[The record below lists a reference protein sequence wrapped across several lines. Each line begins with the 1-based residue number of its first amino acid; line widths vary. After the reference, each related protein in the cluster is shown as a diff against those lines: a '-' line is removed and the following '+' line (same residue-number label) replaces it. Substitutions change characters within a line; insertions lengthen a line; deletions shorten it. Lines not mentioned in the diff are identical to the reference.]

1 MRVYISGALK
11 GSRDLVAARKLYE
24 RAALAVSQAG
34 HEPYIPHASTD
45 PVRAA
50 KLAPEAVYDSDMKA
64 IHRSDAV
71 LAFLNEPSLG
81 VGAELAI
88 CTRESIPVLGLC
100 AAQTDVS
107 RFAIGCL
114 LAGNGRM
121 IRYRAWAQAEQ
132 AIAGFLAALQPR
144 QPDRDSRGRAEL

>member
-11 GSRDLVAARKLYE
+11 GSRDLSAARDLYE

-34 HEPYIPHASTD
+34 HEPYVPHSSTD
-45 PVRAA
+45 PERAA
-50 KLAPEAVYDSDMKA
+50 ALSPEAVYDSDMKA

-81 VGAELAI
+81 VGAEIAI
-88 CTRESIPVLGLC
+88 CARESIPVLGLC
-100 AAQTDVS
+100 ALRTEVS
-107 RFAIGCL
+107 RFALGCL

-132 AIAGFLAALQPR
+132 AIATFLAELQLR
-144 QPDRDSRGRAEL
+144 QPGRDGTGKTEL

>member
-11 GSRDLVAARKLYE
+11 GSRDLSAARELYE

-34 HEPYIPHASTD
+34 HEPYVPHSNTD
-45 PVRAA
+45 PERAA
-50 KLAPEAVYDSDMKA
+50 TLAPEAAFDSDMKA

-81 VGAELAI
+81 VGAEIAI

-100 AAQTDVS
+100 ALRTEVS
-107 RFAIGCL
+107 RFALGCL
-114 LAGNGRM
+114 LAGDGRM
-121 IRYRAWAQAEQ
+121 IRYQAWAQAEQ
-132 AIAGFLAALQPR
+132 AIVAFLAELQLR
-144 QPDRDSRGRAEL
+144 QAGHDSSGKAEL